1 MARIL
6 ALLSITIALVLF
18 PPAALA
24 LVSNNAV
31 PGDATYIVKR
41 KLEDG
46 ILLLASITPQTKAWF
61 SVERSNRR
69 FKEAAV
75 LLTKNDQ
82 ASTTLAELVDQTSAA
97 AVAVTQVTDPVK
109 KQELI
114 EQLSQSI
121 DQYNEG
127 LSRAVGL
134 PPTDASLPRAPI
146 ESEPTPTPSPT
157 PEPTP
162 GLAFSRAASSPSP
175 TPVST
180 IEPTPVAM
188 PIARISSPSPYPSL
202 PPKPL
207 PSPPTPD
214 ESVSV
219 AASTPPRPHPTSPV
233 NNQQQIE
240 ETQKKL
246 EEIKKR
252 LEEEREKEREKYR
265 EEHDRSDKEKKADRD
280 DSKSKQS
287 KDLKDVKNVRE
298 NALDEK
304 SNSNN

>member
-127 LSRAVGL
+127 LSQAVGL
-134 PPTDASLPRAPI
+134 PPTDAPLPRAPI

-207 PSPPTPD
+207 PSLPAPV

-219 AASTPPRPHPTSPV
+219 AASTPPLQHPTPV

-240 ETQKKL
+240 EVQKKL

-252 LEEEREKEREKYR
+252 LEEERESQGNHSVTRQREGERDLLQNREQNIKREK
-265 EEHDRSDKEKKADRD
+265 EKEKEDI
-280 DSKSKQS
+280 
-287 KDLKDVKNVRE
+287 RE
-298 NALDEK
+298 NPVDTSRK
-304 SNSNN
+304 KP